1 MILSGLARWA
11 ARQFEKASLSYAF
24 VCRRTFQTIQLE
36 QHSQVALRVVD
47 QVQHSVCHR
56 MVRYGQ
62 VRRLTKDDGARFP
75 VLTEVLMGLGRPERV
90 QQVDVVRF

>member
-1 MILSGLARWA
+1 MMLSGLARWA
-11 ARQFEKASLSYAF
+11 ARQFEKVSLSYAF

-56 MVRYGQ
+56 MVRY
-62 VRRLTKDDGARFP
+62 VRLAKDDGARFP